1 MADKT
6 FFGRLKT
13 LFSTNAVVRRV
24 GTNKLRVIDVNKVQ
38 SNSGLATN
46 KLIDRYTKLHGSMN
60 EMGYNQYQNFQQQ
73 RLSLF
78 TDYESMDEDPIISSA
93 LDIYADECTM
103 KNEFGNVLSINSEDD
118 DVQKILHNL
127 YYDVLN
133 IEFNIWPWIRNMC
146 KYGDFYLK
154 MDITEKLGVTN
165 VQPIS
170 TYEMIRE
177 EGTDPTND
185 EYVKFTQDV
194 SMGGQSSAVGGT
206 STTDFENYE
215 IAHFRLLSDT
225 NFLPYGKSML
235 EGARKI
241 WKQLTLMEDAMLI
254 HRIMRA
260 PEKRV
265 FKIDIGNIPPNEVD
279 NYMQTVINKM
289 KKVPYIDQN
298 TGQYNLKFNM
308 QNMLEDFYLP
318 VRGGQSGTE
327 IDSLSGM
334 EFGGIDDVDYLKN
347 KLFAGLK
354 IPKAFLGYDETTE
367 GKATLAAEDVRFART
382 IERIQRIVLSE
393 LTKIGIV
400 HLYSQGMTDEKL
412 VNFSLDLTNS
422 STIYQQEKVSLWQE
436 KINLANDMK
445 DNKMLSEEWVY
456 ENIFNMSEKEIADQR
471 DKVIS
476 DVKTRFRHT
485 QIEEEGKDPAN
496 QPEGPQ
502 PDEEEEGNP
511 WESNGNDVGRPPEGT
526 KYDTQDH
533 VRGSDPL
540 GKKTRSRDVR
550 NRDRT
555 IKHTFRSGSP
565 VATESIKSIK
575 RSMDKTKKTTLLSEN
590 NLIDDE
596 SLTTE

>member
-6 FFGRLKT
+6 FFGRLQT
-13 LFSTNAVVRRV
+13 LFSTNAIVRKV
-24 GTNKLRVIDVNKVQ
+24 GGNKIKVIDVNKVQ

-46 KLIDRYTKLHGSMN
+46 KLIDRYTKLHASTNDMT
-60 EMGYNQYQNFQQQ
+60 YNQYQNFQQQ

-103 KNEFGNVLSINSEDD
+103 RNEFGNVLSINTEDD
-118 DVQKILHNL
+118 DIQKILHNL

-165 VQPIS
+165 VMPLS

-177 EGTDPTND
+177 EGTDPSNS
-185 EYVKFTQDV
+185 EYVKFTHDI
-194 SMGGQSSAVGGT
+194 SMGGQSSAIGGVSKT
-206 STTDFENYE
+206 EFENYE

-225 NFLPYGKSML
+225 NFLPYGKSMM

-265 FKIDIGNIPPNEVD
+265 FKIDIGNIPPAEVD
-279 NYMQTVINKM
+279 NYMQQVINKM
-289 KKVPYIDQN
+289 KKVPYIDPN
-298 TGQYNLKFNM
+298 NGQYNLKFNM

-334 EFGGIDDVDYLKN
+334 EFNGIDDVDYLKN

-400 HLYSQGMTDEKL
+400 HLYSQGFTDEKL

-422 STIYQQEKVSLWQE
+422 STIYQQEKVNLWKE
-436 KINLANDMK
+436 KVDLARDMK
-445 DNKMLSEEWVY
+445 EGKMISEEWIY
-456 ENIFNMSEKEIADQR
+456 ENIFNMSNKEIENER
-471 DKVIS
+471 DKVVEDQKQAFRYEQIS
-476 DVKTRFRHT
+476 T
-485 QIEEEGKDPAN
+485 EGQDPAN
-496 QPEGPQ
+496 KPEGPQ
-502 PDEEEEGNP
+502 PDEDDP
-511 WESNGNDVGRPPEGT
+511 YESSGEPVGRPPEGT
-526 KYDTQDH
+526 KYGTQDH
-533 VRGSDPL
+533 VRGADPL
-540 GKKTRSRDVR
+540 GNKTLSRDYR
-550 NRDRT
+550 NRDRS
-555 IKHTFRSGSP
+555 IKHTTR
-565 VATESIKSIK
+565 ESFDSLLKNMKNNKKS
-575 RSMDKTKKTTLLSEN
+575 SLLSEN

-596 SLTTE
+596 SLQTG